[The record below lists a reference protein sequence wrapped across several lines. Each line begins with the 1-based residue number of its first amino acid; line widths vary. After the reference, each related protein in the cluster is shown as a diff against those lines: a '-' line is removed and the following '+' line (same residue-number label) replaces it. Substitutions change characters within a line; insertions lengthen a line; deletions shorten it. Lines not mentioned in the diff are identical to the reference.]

1 LPILLCGFQ
10 QSAVVLL
17 ALLSAPF
24 GLSATAFWMYVCA
37 LLLFLIGLIKIRKE
51 LPQKHGVD
59 KIMPFG
65 RLFFAI
71 PIAVFG
77 TEHFTV
83 TAGIA
88 RMVPRW
94 IPAHT
99 FWVYAVGAGFIC
111 AGLSLAVLVRARL
124 AAALVGMTFF
134 IFVCTMDL
142 PGTLAHPGNRF
153 FWALALRELSFGSG
167 ALAFAM
173 SGWSARRGESSP
185 ARPIMARLAALPR
198 IFIGIA
204 SVFYGVE
211 ELLHPEH
218 MPGIPLEQLSAPW
231 IPGRIFLSYFV
242 GVVLIVAGL
251 CLVANKK
258 ARLAATY
265 LGFTIL
271 LAVLWVYLPM
281 LVAAPKSV
289 VALNYFFDTLFFC
302 GAILLLA
309 NALEKEPAAAPA
321 HADENA
327 YAVKQNP

>member
-1 LPILLCGFQ
+1 MRIL
-10 QSAVVLL
+10 
-17 ALLSAPF
+17 
-24 GLSATAFWMYVCA
+24 
-37 LLLFLIGLIKIRKE
+37 KE
-51 LPQKHGVD
+51 LPREHGVD

-77 TEHFTV
+77 TEHFTI

-111 AGLSLAVLVRARL
+111 AGLSMAVLVQARL
-124 AAALVGMTFF
+124 AAALVGMTFL

-173 SGWSARRGESSP
+173 SPGSARPPSP
-185 ARPIMARLAALPR
+185 APPIIARVAGLPR

-204 SVFYGVE
+204 CVFYGVE
-211 ELLHPEH
+211 ELLHPAN

-231 IPGRIFLSYFV
+231 IPGRILLSYFV

-258 ARLAATY
+258 ARAAATY
-265 LGFTIL
+265 LGLSIL
-271 LAVLWVYLPM
+271 LTMLWIYLPM

-289 VALNYFFDTLFFC
+289 VALNYFFDTLLFC
-302 GAILLLA
+302 GTLLLLA
-309 NALEKEPAAAPA
+309 NAMEKETAVAPSYA
-321 HADENA
+321 NQNA
-327 YAVKQNP
+327 

>member
-1 LPILLCGFQ
+1 MPILVLCLQ
-10 QSAVVLL
+10 PPAVAVL
-17 ALLSAPF
+17 ALASAPF

-37 LLLFLIGLIKIRKE
+37 ALLLILGLIRVLKE
-51 LPQKHGVD
+51 LPQEHGVD

-77 TEHFTV
+77 TEHYTL
-83 TAGIA
+83 TREIA
-88 RMVPRW
+88 AMVPRW

-99 FWVYAVGAGFIC
+99 FWVYLVGLGFIC
-111 AGLSLAVLVRARL
+111 AGLSMAVLVRARL
-124 AAALVGMTFF
+124 AAALVGMTFL

-142 PGTLAHPGNRF
+142 PGSMAHPHNRF

-173 SGWSARRGESSP
+173 SPWSTRPPSP
-185 ARPIMARLAALPR
+185 APPILARLAALPR

-204 SVFYGVE
+204 SVFYGLE
-211 ELLHPEH
+211 ELLHPAN
-218 MPGIPLEQLSAPW
+218 MPGIPLQQLSAAW
-231 IPGRIFLSYFV
+231 IPGRIVLSYFV
-242 GVVLIVAGL
+242 GVVLLFAGF
-251 CLVANKK
+251 CLVVNKK

-265 LGFTIL
+265 SGLTVL

-302 GAILLLA
+302 GALLLLA
-309 NALEKEPAAAPA
+309 NALEREPALERTHAA
-321 HADENA
+321 ESA
-327 YAVKQNP
+327 YSARQN